1 MYSLGEFEIIDSI
14 SKISCGCSC
23 SQYDTPHSQ
32 ENIGE
37 TWSHCRGTPASSCA
51 GHSSH
56 LSYYSSPSTTW
67 TCPIGLGENTTKSLK
82 LSNCL
87 TTYFYVKSNLK
98 VGLLSQL
105 FYLRSPYFAKL
116 RFRFGHFYL
125 LKSDPKVP
133 GNENRQKKRRQK
145 WLKVKSKDID
155 LIFGESLN
163 YKSGLGFFFVPAL
176 VLLFLRSQLRHFRW
190 KWPYWGDKK
199 WHFQCWYEKSKATF
213 TGSNIIDIIS
223 YHKNQFIII
232 KAKVTK
238 TKSAIL
244 QSKET
249 SNKKLKKTDPSW
261 ISILH

>member
-51 GHSSH
+51 GRSSH
-56 LSYYSSPSTTW
+56 LSSYSSPSTTW

-105 FYLRSPYFAKL
+105 FYLRSPYFATL
-116 RFRFGHFYL
+116 HFSFWSL
-125 LKSDPKVP
+125 LP
-133 GNENRQKKRRQK
+133 
-145 WLKVKSKDID
+145 SKIR
-155 LIFGESLN
+155 
-163 YKSGLGFFFVPAL
+163 A
-176 VLLFLRSQLRHFRW
+176 
-190 KWPYWGDKK
+190 
-199 WHFQCWYEKSKATF
+199 
-213 TGSNIIDIIS
+213 
-223 YHKNQFIII
+223 
-232 KAKVTK
+232 
-238 TKSAIL
+238 KSARIWKS
-244 QSKET
+244 SKSAQK
-249 SNKKLKKTDPSW
+249 SNKKWNQRL
-261 ISILH
+261 